1 MLAFDDI
8 AFARICI
15 AATAIPHKDRNRF
28 LKDIAARAEGHAPN
42 ATALRMRKYRRR
54 LLAGGAF
61 FRVRVDDVVA
71 LEEMLRAAGQL
82 APHADS
88 RAEIE
93 TALSKFIAIIGTES
107 RSVSL
112 GGRGNLEAMQPS
124 VYGHAD

>member
-1 MLAFDDI
+1 MLAFDDT
-8 AFARICI
+8 ALARIFI
-15 AATAIPHKDRNRF
+15 AATNIPTKQRSRW
-28 LKDIAARAEGHAPN
+28 LRDIAARAEGAPPS

-54 LLAGGAF
+54 LLSGGAF

-93 TALSKFIAIIGTES
+93 IALSKFLAIIGTES
-107 RSVSL
+107 KI
-112 GGRGNLEAMQPS
+112 G
-124 VYGHAD
+124 